1 MKINKKILTKIE
13 SEAKK
18 YFIGAS
24 GCHDWSH
31 IDRVRNLALHIGKK
45 EKADLKVL
53 EAACL
58 LHDIGRKE
66 EMDSNGKFCHA
77 EKGAELAEKFLIKL
91 KLDKKDIENIK
102 HCIISHR
109 FRNEYIPK
117 TIEAKVLFDA
127 DKLDSIGMVGV
138 GRAFL
143 FSGYIKNSMYT
154 GREKYLAKNVGDH
167 SYSKE
172 DTPVMEYE
180 FKLKKVKNK
189 ILTKTGKKVALERHN
204 YMVDFFERFNQEIK
218 GVK

>member
-77 EKGAELAEKFLIKL
+77 EKGAELAEKFLNKL
-91 KLDKKDIENIK
+91 KIDKNIVDNIK
-102 HCIISHR
+102 HCVISHR
-109 FRNEYIPK
+109 SRNDFIPQ
-117 TIEAKVLFDA
+117 TTEAKVLFDA
-127 DKLDSIGMVGV
+127 DKLDSIGAVGV
-138 GRAFL
+138 GRDFL
-143 FSGYIKNSMYT
+143 FAGYIKKTMYT
-154 GREKYLAKNVGDH
+154 GREKELVKQGKDM
-167 SYSKE
+167 SYS
-172 DTPVMEYE
+172 DDDSAIM
-180 FKLKKVKNK
+180 
-189 ILTKTGKKVALERHN
+189 
-204 YMVDFFERFNQEIK
+204 
-218 GVK
+218 

>member
-1 MKINKKILTKIE
+1 MKISKKTLVKIE
-13 SEAKK
+13 EEAKR
-18 YFIGAS
+18 YFAGAS

-31 IDRVRNLALHIGKK
+31 VDRVRNLALTIGKK

-58 LHDIGRKE
+58 LHDIGRKS
-66 EMDSNGKFCHA
+66 EMNSKGKFCHA
-77 EKGAELAEKFLIKL
+77 EKGAELAEKFLMKL
-91 KLDKKDIENIK
+91 KLDKKDVENIK

-117 TIEAKVLFDA
+117 TIEARILFDA

-143 FSGYIKNSMYT
+143 FAGYIKNPMYT
-154 GREKYLAKNVGDH
+154 GREKYLAKHVGDH
-167 SYSKE
+167 SYSKD

-180 FKLKKVKNK
+180 FKLKKIKNK
-189 ILTKTGKKVALERHN
+189 ILTKTGKQIAKIRHRD
-204 YMVDFFERFNQEIK
+204 MVNFFEKFNREIK
-218 GVK
+218 GLE